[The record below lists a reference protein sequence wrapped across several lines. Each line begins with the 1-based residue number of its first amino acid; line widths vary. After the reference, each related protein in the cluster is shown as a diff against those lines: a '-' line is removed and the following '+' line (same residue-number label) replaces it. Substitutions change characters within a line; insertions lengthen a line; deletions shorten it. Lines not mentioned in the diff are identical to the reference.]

1 MGVLAADPEQI
12 RNLPPEERLE
22 KLSNVFKNEP
32 NEAARWDA
40 VWLAGELAEETNLSG
55 PIFEKIGEM
64 YDWVMRNDSN
74 SVVRHEVCYQIAGRN
89 MRKQIPTLMDAV
101 LHDESDLVRH
111 EAIECLSIIRADDKM
126 DEIIRKGMED
136 QSKIVRETAVFVQK
150 RMDRVKG
157 KEYDRMTGSF

>member
-12 RNLPPEERLE
+12 RGLPHEERLE

-40 VWLAGELAEETNLSG
+40 VWLAGELAEETNLGG
-55 PIFEKIGEM
+55 PIFEKIGEL
-64 YDWVMRNDSN
+64 YDWVMRNDNN

-89 MRKQIPTLMDAV
+89 MRKQIPTLMDAAV
-101 LHDESDLVRH
+101 HDESDLVRH

-150 RMDRVKG
+150 RIDRVKG
-157 KEYDRMTGSF
+157 KEYDRMIGSF